1 MFLSLPMFLTLF
13 PMMGM
18 ITLLLQRKQFLMSL
32 LALEILALALT
43 LLALTNSTTMMYYM
57 LIILPMAACEASI
70 GLALLVNSTRQFGSD
85 MLNNL
90 TMSKW

>member
-1 MFLSLPMFLTLF
+1 MFFSLPVLLTLF
-13 PMMGM
+13 PLMGLT
-18 ITLLLQRKQFLMSL
+18 TLLLQRKQFLMSL

-43 LLALTNSTTMMYYM
+43 LLALISSTAVMYYM
-57 LIILPMAACEASI
+57 LIILPMAACEASV

-85 MLNNL
+85 MLSNL